1 MVVGLEAVLVDGI
14 VICIKNVLC
23 CAVGLD
29 ICYIIIGNEGVL
41 CYIIEVIV
49 KIFKFILENNFF
61 YGYILEDMKIG
72 FNILC
77 EIMVEGY
84 CLLIVCLY
92 DVEDGI

>member
-1 MVVGLEAVLVDGI
+1 MVVGLEVVLVDGI
-14 VICIKNVLC
+14 VIRIKNVLRR
-23 CAVGLD
+23 AVGSD
-29 ICYIIIGNEGVL
+29 IRYIIIGNEGVL

-49 KIFKFILENNFF
+49 KIFKFISENNFF

-72 FNILC
+72 FNILR

-84 CLLIVCLY
+84 RSLIVRLY